1 MAINAAARQPGSV
14 VLPSTGRRGVPE
26 TSASDHAVH
35 KPRILAIANQ
45 KGGVGKTTTA
55 VNLAAVLAAAGV
67 PVLLIDFDPQ
77 GNATT
82 GFGVAAEDRGHGSY
96 HLIEAGEPDDLA
108 NYRTKYENLWLIPSD
123 PDLVGAEVELAAS
136 ERREFR
142 LRDAL
147 AAWRT
152 VSPFRYI
159 LIDCP
164 PSLGLL
170 TLNALVA
177 ADGVL
182 VPLQCEFYALEG
194 VSGLTRTI
202 EMVRR
207 RLNPGLRLS
216 GVVLTMYDRR
226 NNLSDAVA
234 EDARGFFGEWV
245 YETVIPRNVRLSE
258 APSHGIPVVE
268 YDPKSAGALAYAQL
282 AAELVRRDG
291 ASGVSRGASNPVT
304 AP

>member
-1 MAINAAARQPGSV
+1 MLETNATGPMV
-14 VLPSTGRRGVPE
+14 VEP
-26 TSASDHAVH
+26 VH

-55 VNLAAVLAAAGV
+55 VNLAAALAAAGE

-77 GNATT
+77 GNAST
-82 GFGVAAEDRGHGSY
+82 GLGVAPQDRGRGSY
-96 HLIEAGEPDDLA
+96 QLVDDGTPNA
-108 NYRTKYENLWLIPSD
+108 PGTYRTKYDNLWLIPSG
-123 PDLVGAEVELAAS
+123 PDLVGAEIELANQP
-136 ERREFR
+136 RREFR

-147 AAWRT
+147 AAWRKG
-152 VSPFRYI
+152 SPFRYI

-170 TLNALVA
+170 TLNALTA

-194 VSGLTRTI
+194 ISGLTRTI

-207 RLNPGLRLS
+207 RLNPSVRLH
-216 GVVLTMYDRR
+216 GVVLTMYDKR
-226 NNLSDAVA
+226 NNLSDLVA
-234 EDARGFFGEWV
+234 NDARDFFGEWV

-258 APSHGIPVVE
+258 APSHGIPVSD

-282 AAELVRRDG
+282 AEELLRRD
-291 ASGVSRGASNPVT
+291 AIRVVA
-304 AP
+304 A

>member
-1 MAINAAARQPGSV
+1 
-14 VLPSTGRRGVPE
+14 VPE
-26 TSASDHAVH
+26 IRSSDHAVH

-55 VNLAAVLAAAGV
+55 VNLAAALAAAGV

-77 GNATT
+77 GNAST
-82 GFGVAAEDRGHGSY
+82 GFGVAAQERGAGSY
-96 HLIEAGEPDDLA
+96 QLVDGGVPDPIDT
-108 NYRTKYENLWLIPSD
+108 YRTKYDNLWLIPSGA
-123 PDLVGAEVELAAS
+123 DLVGAEVELAARP
-136 ERREFR
+136 RREFQ

-147 AAWRT
+147 AAWREA
-152 VSPFRYI
+152 SPFRYI

-194 VSGLTRTI
+194 ISGLTRTI

-207 RLNPGLRLS
+207 RLNPPLLLC
-216 GVVLTMYDRR
+216 GVVLTMYDKR
-226 NNLSDAVA
+226 NNLSDLVA
-234 EDARGFFGEWV
+234 ADARGFFGEWV

-258 APSHGIPVVE
+258 APSHGVPVME
-268 YDPKSAGALAYAQL
+268 YDPRSAGAVAYAQL
-282 AAELVRRDG
+282 AAELVRRDT
-291 ASGVSRGASNPVT
+291 T
-304 AP
+304 AKRKAAAVAP

>member
-1 MAINAAARQPGSV
+1 
-14 VLPSTGRRGVPE
+14 VLE
-26 TSASDHAVH
+26 TSASDLAVF

-55 VNLAAVLAAAGV
+55 VNLTAALAAAGV

-77 GNATT
+77 GNAST
-82 GFGVAAEDRGHGSY
+82 GLGIAAQDRGRGSY
-96 HLIEAGEPDDLA
+96 QLIDEGTPNELET
-108 NYRTKYENLWLIPSD
+108 YRTKYDRLWLIPAG
-123 PDLVGAEVELAAS
+123 PDLVGAEVELAS
-136 ERREFR
+136 KERREFR

-147 AAWRT
+147 ADWRDAA
-152 VSPFRYI
+152 PFRYI
-159 LIDCP
+159 IIDCP

-194 VSGLTRTI
+194 ISGLTRTI

-207 RLNPGLRLS
+207 RLNPALRLG
-216 GVVLTMYDRR
+216 GVVLTMYDKR
-226 NNLSDAVA
+226 NNLSDLVA
-234 EDARGFFGEWV
+234 DDARGFFGEWV

-258 APSHGIPVVE
+258 APSHGVPVFE
-268 YDPKSAGALAYAQL
+268 YDAKSAGALAYTQL
-282 AAELVRRDG
+282 AEELLRRD
-291 ASGVSRGASNPVT
+291 AVPV
-304 AP
+304 AVR

>member
-1 MAINAAARQPGSV
+1 M
-14 VLPSTGRRGVPE
+14 LE

-55 VNLAAVLAAAGV
+55 VNLTAALAAAGV

-77 GNATT
+77 GNAST
-82 GFGVAAEDRGHGSY
+82 GFGIAAQDRGRGSY
-96 HLIEAGEPDDLA
+96 QLIDEGTPNDLET
-108 NYRTKYENLWLIPSD
+108 YKTRYDHLWLIPAS
-123 PDLVGAEVELAAS
+123 PDLVGAEVELAGKD
-136 ERREFR
+136 RREFR

-147 AAWRT
+147 AEWRAAA
-152 VSPFRYI
+152 PFRYI
-159 LIDCP
+159 IIDCP

-194 VSGLTRTI
+194 ISGLTRTI
-202 EMVRR
+202 ETVRR
-207 RLNPGLRLS
+207 RLNPTLRLG
-216 GVVLTMYDRR
+216 GVVLTMYDKR
-226 NNLSDAVA
+226 NNLSDLVA
-234 EDARGFFGEWV
+234 DDARGFFGEWV

-258 APSHGIPVVE
+258 APSHGVPVFE
-268 YDPKSAGALAYAQL
+268 YDARSAGALAYTQL
-282 AAELVRRDG
+282 AEELLRRDTT
-291 ASGVSRGASNPVT
+291 PVT

>member
-1 MAINAAARQPGSV
+1 
-14 VLPSTGRRGVPE
+14 VLE
-26 TSASDHAVH
+26 TNASDHAVH

-55 VNLAAVLAAAGV
+55 VNLAAALAAAGE

-77 GNATT
+77 GNAST
-82 GFGVAAEDRGHGSY
+82 GFGVAPQDRGRGSY
-96 HLIEAGEPDDLA
+96 QLIDDGAPDA
-108 NYRTKYENLWLIPSD
+108 IETYKTKYDRLWLIPSGA
-123 PDLVGAEVELAAS
+123 DLVGAEVELAGQT
-136 ERREFR
+136 RREFR

-147 AAWRT
+147 SGWRAA
-152 VSPFRYI
+152 SPFRYI

-194 VSGLTRTI
+194 ISGLTRTI
-202 EMVRR
+202 ETVRR
-207 RLNPGLRLS
+207 RLNPALVLC
-216 GVVLTMYDRR
+216 GVVLTMYDKR
-226 NNLSDAVA
+226 NNLSDLVA
-234 EDARGFFGEWV
+234 NDARDFFGEWV

-258 APSHGIPVVE
+258 APSHGVPVFD
-268 YDPKSAGALAYAQL
+268 YDARSAGALAYAEL
-282 AAELVRRDG
+282 ASELLRRD
-291 ASGVSRGASNPVT
+291 AVPRPADT
-304 AP
+304 AAAR

>member
-1 MAINAAARQPGSV
+1 M
-14 VLPSTGRRGVPE
+14 LE
-26 TSASDHAVH
+26 TNASDHAVY

-55 VNLAAVLAAAGV
+55 VNLAAALAAADV

-77 GNATT
+77 GNAST
-82 GFGVAAEDRGHGSY
+82 GFGIAAQDRDRGSFQ
-96 HLIEAGEPDDLA
+96 LIDDGTPDA
-108 NYRTKYENLWLIPSD
+108 IASYRTKYDHLWLIPSG
-123 PDLVGAEVELAAS
+123 PDLVGAEVELAAKA
-136 ERREFR
+136 RREFQ

-147 AAWRT
+147 AVWRDAA
-152 VSPFRYI
+152 PFRYI

-194 VSGLTRTI
+194 ISGLTRTI

-207 RLNPGLRLS
+207 RLNPALLLC
-216 GVVLTMYDRR
+216 GVVLTMYDKR
-226 NNLSDAVA
+226 NNLSDLVA
-234 EDARGFFGEWV
+234 DDARGFFGEWV
-245 YETVIPRNVRLSE
+245 YDTVIPRNVRLSE
-258 APSHGIPVVE
+258 APSHGVPVFE
-268 YDPKSAGALAYAQL
+268 YDPRSAGALAYAQL
-282 AAELVRRDG
+282 ALELVRRDSAP
-291 ASGVSRGASNPVT
+291 ASKAAPVIMR
-304 AP
+304 